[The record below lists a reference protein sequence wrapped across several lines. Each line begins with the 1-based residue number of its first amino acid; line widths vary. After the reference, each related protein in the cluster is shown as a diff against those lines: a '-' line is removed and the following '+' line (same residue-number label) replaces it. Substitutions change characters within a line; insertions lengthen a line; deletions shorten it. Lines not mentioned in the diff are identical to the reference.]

1 MMQLSPF
8 IVLGTTD
15 IVGNILA
22 FGAIAAMAFFGFRHG
37 LFLAVVSALVV
48 LTGFFMAVALSPSLA
63 TQVELTGVSTEASL
77 AVAYATILFLILA
90 VARVAVGGLFTDE
103 DVRFRPAVDRFGG
116 AAVGAFAGV
125 MLGGA
130 MLVGWSMCELPQGW
144 RLNAPAM
151 SWDSGARCLWTFVR
165 WLEPSPERRA
175 MLFQGN
181 VVKKANGAGK
191 VIRASEPFD
200 DANGN
205 WTWDGNERFL
215 DYDEDGKFT
224 LDQEVV
230 DDLHGKADV
239 RDAGLIDRYWLSAWR
254 TLRVLHRPRI
264 TSPEFNAS
272 EQVAQAGEVI
282 YQAEAVDP
290 DDEDKIQY
298 SLSGGGDALL
308 LQIDPDKGEVR
319 FRDESI
325 DPELKKVSFT
335 VLATDRSGLIDE
347 HEVSITLRPP
357 PSAL

>member
-1 MMQLSPF
+1 
-8 IVLGTTD
+8 
-15 IVGNILA
+15 
-22 FGAIAAMAFFGFRHG
+22 
-37 LFLAVVSALVV
+37 
-48 LTGFFMAVALSPSLA
+48 
-63 TQVELTGVSTEASL
+63 
-77 AVAYATILFLILA
+77 
-90 VARVAVGGLFTDE
+90 
-103 DVRFRPAVDRFGG
+103 
-116 AAVGAFAGV
+116 
-125 MLGGA
+125 
-130 MLVGWSMCELPQGW
+130 
-144 RLNAPAM
+144 
-151 SWDSGARCLWTFVR
+151 
-165 WLEPSPERRA
+165 

-181 VVKKANGAGK
+181 IVKKANGAGK

-215 DYDEDGKFT
+215 DYDEDEKFT

-230 DDLHGKADV
+230 DGPLGKADV

-282 YQAEAVDP
+282 YQAEAIDP
-290 DDEDKIQY
+290 DDEDKIHY

-308 LQIDPDKGEVR
+308 LQIDPEKGEVR
-319 FRDESI
+319 FHDGPV
-325 DPELKKVSFT
+325 DPELKKVTFT